1 MAGFVEIND
10 PADERLDDYRA
21 LRTSGRPTETDS
33 GAFLCEGIRGVERL
47 LDSDMVIRSVL
58 VTSTKLDRLGS
69 RLADRDVTVLVASQ
83 EVLNAT
89 VGFNIHRGVIASA
102 LRRPSMA
109 VHDLLSGFGTVAALE
124 GINDHENLGAIFR
137 SALALGIDGVI
148 LDSACGDPYY
158 RRVVRVS
165 MGAAFTLPF
174 ARIVAPADLVD
185 VLDGAA
191 FASIALTPDPT
202 ALPIDRLVL
211 AEGER
216 PALLLGAEGD
226 GLRRETLER
235 ATYRVRIPIREG
247 VDSLNVG
254 HAAAVA
260 FHRFG
265 SV

>member
-1 MAGFVEIND
+1 MAGFIEIND
-10 PADERLDDYRA
+10 PTDERLDDYRA
-21 LRTSGRPTETDS
+21 LRTSGRPTATDS
-33 GAFLCEGIRGVERL
+33 GFFLCEGMLGVERL
-47 LDSDMVIRSVL
+47 LDSNMMVRSVL
-58 VTSTKLDRLGS
+58 VTSTKLDRLRS
-69 RLADRDVTVLVASQ
+69 RLAERDVKVLVASQ
-83 EVLNAT
+83 DVLNAT

-102 LRRPSMA
+102 LRRPSVA
-109 VHDLLSGFGTVAALE
+109 VHDLLAGSASVAALE

-137 SALALGIDGVI
+137 SALALGIDGVV
-148 LDSACGDPYY
+148 LDAACGDPYY

-174 ARIVAPADLVD
+174 ARIPAPANIID
-185 VLDGAA
+185 VLDGAG
-191 FASIALTPDPT
+191 FASIALTPDPA
-202 ALPIDRLVL
+202 ALPIDRLAL

-216 PALLLGAEGD
+216 PALLLGAVGD
-226 GLRRETLER
+226 GLRPETLLR
-235 ATYRVRIPIREG
+235 ATYRVRIPIRDT